1 MSGDARQ
8 TGASGMANTLR
19 RREGRFALCLIAWS
33 LILWIAAAALAQT
46 PPGPPVVRVF
56 HPQGLALSYDVAT
69 IKPSDPGQPYAGTT
83 LRRYIANAYGV
94 PIPWGVPG
102 VEFPGAQ
109 VLGGPA
115 WIDNDKYDIKGQAPD
130 ELRASMEKLSADDRR
145 AQTETMQQALL
156 AERFHLKVHFETREM
171 PIFELVPAKGGLK
184 IKPNP
189 VDPPPAG
196 SAAKPFKPGDPLPP
210 GTMALQVRL
219 NGASTLEARADDHGP
234 ALPCAARP
242 VPGHRRPPHRR
253 PDRLPGHL
261 RCKGLPLRR
270 RRPPSTGRMA
280 SAPSR
285 TRRLRCSKHLEQ
297 QLGLEAGPR
306 EGPVE
311 VVVIDSIDRP
321 TDELAH
327 PNKPGAP
334 CSAQLY
340 RADRGVS
347 PCETRR
353 TKHPVQLPSHSTPPR
368 VSYVPVRHH
377 ARQLG

>member
-1 MSGDARQ
+1 
-8 TGASGMANTLR
+8 MANTLR

-189 VDPPPAG
+189 VDPPSAG

-219 NGASTLEARADDHGP
+219 NGASTLEARSTTMDLLCRALRGQSPDIAGRPIVDRTGFQGTFDVKDFRFAGVAPPQHGP
-234 ALPCAARP
+234 DGVSTEQDA
-242 VPGHRRPPHRR
+242 
-253 PDRLPGHL
+253 
-261 RCKGLPLRR
+261 
-270 RRPPSTGRMA
+270 PPSVFEA
-280 SAPSR
+280 
-285 TRRLRCSKHLEQ
+285 LEQ
-297 QLGLEAGPR
+297 QLGLKLVPAKGQ
-306 EGPVE
+306 VE

-321 TDELAH
+321 TD
-327 PNKPGAP
+327 N
-334 CSAQLY
+334 
-340 RADRGVS
+340 
-347 PCETRR
+347 
-353 TKHPVQLPSHSTPPR
+353 
-368 VSYVPVRHH
+368 
-377 ARQLG
+377 